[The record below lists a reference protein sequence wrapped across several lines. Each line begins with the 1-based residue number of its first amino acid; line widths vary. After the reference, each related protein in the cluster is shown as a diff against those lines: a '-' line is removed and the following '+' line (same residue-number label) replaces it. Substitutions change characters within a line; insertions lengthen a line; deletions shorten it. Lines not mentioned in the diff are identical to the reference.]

1 MKHGWKFPDI
11 LAPPAA
17 PLAPPTPG
25 EPFALFWNGVAE
37 EGLVLSEPLAL
48 ITGTETGLSLELA
61 GGRRHWPG
69 NPLDHLDEAFAAAVR
84 GARDRGLQPACFA
97 GAFHY
102 DLRRCIERFP
112 SPAPDD
118 GNLPWI
124 RWFLFANARQMDEQG
139 LARLN
144 AQPREPSAGPFR
156 GGMDRPSFEASVR
169 AIVRLEYSGEVYQVN
184 LTRRM
189 EATFQGDPLALW
201 RRLAV
206 NARAPFSAYL
216 NLGDFQILS
225 LSPERLLRRQ
235 GDLVW
240 TEPIKG
246 TTARGETADQDAR
259 NLASLLSGE
268 KEAAELAMIVDVSR
282 NDLGRVAVPGQV
294 RVTTHREVLSLPNV
308 HHLVSRVHARLR
320 PSVGTADLLRATF
333 PGASVTGAP
342 KISAMRIIDSLEPVS
357 RGFYCGALGWMDLEG
372 NFDWSL
378 PIRTA
383 TGKGGQL
390 RLGVGGGIVADSDPA
405 AEWEETVAKARC
417 FIQDEG

>member
-1 MKHGWKFPDI
+1 MISGWVFPDI
-11 LAPPAA
+11 RQVEDG
-17 PLAPPTPG
+17 PLALPVRG
-25 EPFALFWNGVAE
+25 EPFALFWNGAAE
-37 EGLVLSEPLAL
+37 EGLVLSEPLAS
-48 ITGTETGLSLELA
+48 ITGTETGLSLELD
-61 GGRRHWPG
+61 GNRRYWPG
-69 NPLDHLDEAFAAAVR
+69 NPLDHLDEAFGGAVQQ
-84 GARDRGLQPACFA
+84 ARDLGLEPSCFA

-118 GNLPWI
+118 RNLPWI
-124 RWFLFANARQMDEQG
+124 RWFLFANARPMDGQG
-139 LARLN
+139 CARLN
-144 AQPREPSAGPFR
+144 AQPHEPTAGPFR
-156 GGMDRPSFEASVR
+156 GGMDRPSFEAGVR
-169 AIVRLEYSGEVYQVN
+169 AIVRLEYAGEVYQVN

-189 EATFQGDPLALW
+189 ETTLRGDPMGLW
-201 RRLAV
+201 SRLAV
-206 NARAPFSAYL
+206 QARAPFSAYL

-225 LSPERLLRRQ
+225 LSPERFLRRQ
-235 GDLVW
+235 GDQAW

-246 TTARGETADQDAR
+246 TVARGETPEQDALD
-259 NLASLLSGE
+259 LASLLAGE

-294 RVTTHREVLSLPNV
+294 RVTAHREILSLPNV
-308 HHLVSRVHARLR
+308 HHLVSRVQALLP

-342 KISAMRIIDSLEPVS
+342 KISAMRIIDGLEPVS

-372 NFDWSL
+372 DFDWSL

-383 TGKGGQL
+383 TACDGTL

-417 FIQDEG
+417 FVKSEE